1 MLLVLSLMNAKS
13 HAQVTRKQTDEKQ
26 FAGRWQNK
34 KSTRCLEISFEYG
47 YATILDWTPKFQKR
61 ESGDVYKAFMKNGKL
76 VMPEETEHHAP
87 YSEIKFE
94 NNRLIYLTTQLGTGK
109 TSTFDTVVFT
119 HFVNR

>member
-13 HAQVTRKQTDEKQ
+13 HAQVTPKQTDEKR

-47 YATILDWTPKFQKR
+47 YATIMDWTPKFQKR

-94 NNRLIYLTTQLGTGK
+94 NNRLIYLTMQLGTGK

-119 HFVNR
+119 HFVKR